1 MTDERRSA
9 IALIAG
15 SVGMI
20 ITMISHPGGKIGPA
34 EVDHVA
40 RMLILVHSLALASI
54 PVIFLGAWGMSRR
67 IGGADRLAWAGLV
80 VYAIASI
87 AVMNAAV
94 CDGLMAPTLMRKIV
108 AATPETREMW
118 QTLMN
123 FNFQLNQAFARVYA
137 VGSSLALVLW
147 SVSILRYRALG
158 RGVGVCGAVLGVATA
173 VGICSGFLTPDRHGF
188 GMLIFGQA
196 IWFLIVAGEMWNFG
210 RVAVAE

>member
-1 MTDERRSA
+1 
-9 IALIAG
+9 
-15 SVGMI
+15 MI

-108 AATPETREMW
+108 AATSETREMW